1 MAMRV
6 ARLRPRPRQAIERPM
21 TQIPPFAIPPRVP
34 PVEPDLLAS
43 AVFVFGE
50 YLAQLA
56 AETPADDDEDR
67 DEPEEE
73 DQEIDTSAVLN
84 LLTEELG
91 TSVTVTITLYMR
103 VTALYRLLA
112 ASPSLARLA
121 IDQEEPG
128 GALTD
133 DALIAAA
140 RLELR
145 VDRDGIQGSADYDPR
160 EFREALRGV

>member
-1 MAMRV
+1 
-6 ARLRPRPRQAIERPM
+6 M
-21 TQIPPFAIPPRVP
+21 TYAPPFAIPPRVP

-56 AETPADDDEDR
+56 AETPADEDEDGAA
-67 DEPEEE
+67 EE

-84 LLTEELG
+84 RFTEELG

-133 DALIAAA
+133 DALVAAA